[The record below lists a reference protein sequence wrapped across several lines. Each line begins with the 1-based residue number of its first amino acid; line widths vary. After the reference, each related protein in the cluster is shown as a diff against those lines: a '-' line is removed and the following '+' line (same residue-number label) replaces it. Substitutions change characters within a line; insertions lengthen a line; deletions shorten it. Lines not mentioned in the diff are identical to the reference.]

1 MNLIV
6 KFLLGNLTATG
17 VQPPSATPLNFKF
30 LKEVKSYLLN
40 AENKTPLELEDTII
54 NSVKNFN
61 DKILT
66 FRIEGCLK
74 DGEPSDIDFNK
85 IFSTFKDA
93 YYILKNTSKLTSKDV
108 KELNYKGENV
118 NDVEN
123 EIINELLEN
132 KEFDIDFVKTLI
144 NNLDKEKNE
153 GEKISDF
160 EDRVIKD
167 VKELLKIDN

>member
-1 MNLIV
+1 M
-6 KFLLGNLTATG
+6 
-17 VQPPSATPLNFKF
+17 
-30 LKEVKSYLLN
+30 
-40 AENKTPLELEDTII
+40 
-54 NSVKNFN
+54 
-61 DKILT
+61 
-66 FRIEGCLK
+66 
-74 DGEPSDIDFNK
+74 
-85 IFSTFKDA
+85 
-93 YYILKNTSKLTSKDV
+93 